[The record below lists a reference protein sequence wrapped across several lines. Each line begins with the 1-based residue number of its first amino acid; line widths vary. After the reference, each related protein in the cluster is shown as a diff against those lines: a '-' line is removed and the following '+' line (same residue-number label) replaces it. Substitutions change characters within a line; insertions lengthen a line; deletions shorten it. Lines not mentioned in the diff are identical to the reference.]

1 MRQSYFCYTS
11 SINPPEAGAFCLYFL
26 KLRNDGGHFWISE
39 NFFLNFAA
47 IFFIGVIAVE
57 TWRSWF
63 CVDCVAGDLMG
74 HRGGVIIAYSSKID
88 FLK

>member
-1 MRQSYFCYTS
+1 
-11 SINPPEAGAFCLYFL
+11 
-26 KLRNDGGHFWISE
+26 
-39 NFFLNFAA
+39 
-47 IFFIGVIAVE
+47 VE